1 MNFSLD
7 AGVTLDD
14 RTKGAVVDEHF
25 QTDVAGIFAAG
36 NVLHV
41 HDLVDFVSME
51 AESLADSAAEYVQN
65 GCLSPLSHRNR
76 NGQPY

>member
-1 MNFSLD
+1 M
-7 AGVTLDD
+7 TLDD

-41 HDLVDFVSME
+41 HDLVDFVSGSRE
-51 AESLADSAAEYVQN
+51 PGGFSCGICAEWMS
-65 GCLSPLSHRNR
+65 GPLSHRNR

>member
-1 MNFSLD
+1 M
-7 AGVTLDD
+7 TLDD

-51 AESLADSAAEYVQN
+51 AESLADSAAEFVQK
-65 GCLSPLSHRNR
+65 GCLPPCPIEIGTDNMVTIPFPRE
-76 NGQPY
+76 